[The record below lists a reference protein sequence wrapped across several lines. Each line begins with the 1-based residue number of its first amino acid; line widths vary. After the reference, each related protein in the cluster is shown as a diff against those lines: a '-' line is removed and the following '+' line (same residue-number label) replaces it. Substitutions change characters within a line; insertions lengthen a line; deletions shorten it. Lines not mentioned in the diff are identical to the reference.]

1 MNQGAPP
8 KRGSEIRSRVE
19 PQREMPEPLVVP
31 PGEPVVPGEVVLPE
45 EPAGSQSF
53 NADFASAELPSLP
66 SVLEVPLL
74 LVLEPRLLL
83 LAAEPFG
90 AQSGLA
96 IEPVVPDIEPGPDF
110 GLVPAVPLLLVWAMA
125 APPKVNVRT
134 ETAVRRRR
142 FIGSS
147 VLLVMGPR
155 AAVRLADT
163 VALIAAF
170 GGSFRSI
177 R

>member
-1 MNQGAPP
+1 MNQRAPP
-8 KRGSEIRSRVE
+8 KRGSEIRSRIE

-96 IEPVVPDIEPGPDF
+96 IEPVVPDIEPVPDF
-110 GLVPAVPLLLVWAMA
+110 GPVPAPAPGVPLLLVCAMA
-125 APPKVNVRT
+125 APPKVNART

-155 AAVRLADT
+155 AAVRLRT
-163 VALIAAF
+163 P
-170 GGSFRSI
+170 SR
-177 R
+177 

>member
-1 MNQGAPP
+1 
-8 KRGSEIRSRVE
+8 
-19 PQREMPEPLVVP
+19 MPEPLVVP

-74 LVLEPRLLL
+74 LVLEPRLLP

-96 IEPVVPDIEPGPDF
+96 IEPVVPDFAPVPGP
-110 GLVPAVPLLLVWAMA
+110 VPAVPLLLVCAMA
-125 APPKVNVRT
+125 APPKVNART

-163 VALIAAF
+163 FALIAAF